1 MYNECPAS
9 DCQEAYEQGERDDTK
24 LYNIKPNQQ
33 NTAIYKVKCLFDSNS
48 GWTVMMDRGN
58 GSVDFSR
65 SIDGGLGHIDGEFWA
80 GMNVMLDIRVGDKY
94 RTIA

>member
-1 MYNECPAS
+1 
-9 DCQEAYEQGERDDTK
+9 
-24 LYNIKPNQQ
+24 
-33 NTAIYKVKCLFDSNS
+33 
-48 GWTVMMDRGN
+48 MMDRGN

-80 GMNVMLDIRVGDKY
+80 GMNVMLDIHVGDKY